1 MKFFFAVTDGNLAS
15 QDSKTSREQRET
27 LFKKL
32 TKKALPSLRIRL
44 NQSLSRFSLI
54 AQAQRKA
61 PKETPIQGL
70 RALDP
75 ATF

>member
-1 MKFFFAVTDGNLAS
+1 M
-15 QDSKTSREQRET
+15 
-27 LFKKL
+27 
-32 TKKALPSLRIRL
+32 
-44 NQSLSRFSLI
+44 NQTFSRFSLI

-75 ATF
+75 ASF